1 MFYDSKLYFY
11 LLVELMCFVFIII
24 ETESLKLR
32 IMESQR
38 LITKQNYEFLVKKL
52 ESYSELRTKFL
63 STLKEK

>member
-1 MFYDSKLYFY
+1 VFYDSKLYFC
-11 LLVELMCFVFIII
+11 LLIELMCFAFIII

-38 LITKQNYEFLVKKL
+38 LVTKQNYEFLIKKL
-52 ESYSELRTKFL
+52 ELDSELRTKFL